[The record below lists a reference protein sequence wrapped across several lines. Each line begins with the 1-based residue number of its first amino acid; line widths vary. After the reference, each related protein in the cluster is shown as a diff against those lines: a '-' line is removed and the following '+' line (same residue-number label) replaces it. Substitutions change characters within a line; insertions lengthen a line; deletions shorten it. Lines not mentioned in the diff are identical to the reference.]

1 MAGKKQRKKKRS
13 AGSSSPVKKTTET
26 RRGRLRR
33 EFNPDYSFVK
43 KDLRRIGLL
52 TGTFL
57 TLLIILSFF
66 LR

>member
-1 MAGKKQRKKKRS
+1 MAGKKQSKRDRS
-13 AGSSSPVKKTTET
+13 GTSRRTKGAAET

-33 EFNPDYSFVK
+33 EFTPDYSYVK

-52 TGTFL
+52 TGVFL
-57 TLLIILSFF
+57 TVLIILSFI